1 MYGRGG
7 ACLTEKYPLFGAKV
21 RDILRA
27 KNITIEKFSET
38 IGVTEN
44 FMSKI
49 ISGYAPSFHNFIKI
63 VDALGVSADYL
74 IQDYITA
81 VSDDVI
87 NANPVDAIMVKSF
100 STLTVPQKE
109 EVLRLPNFFNGEK
122 K

>member
-1 MYGRGG
+1 M
-7 ACLTEKYPLFGAKV
+7 TEKYPLFGAKI
-21 RDILRA
+21 RDILKT

-63 VDALGVSADYL
+63 VDALEVSADFL

-81 VSDDVI
+81 ASDELI
-87 NANPVDAIMVKSF
+87 KANPKDAIMAKTF
-100 STLTVPQKE
+100 SNLTEPQKDE
-109 EVLRLPNFFNGEK
+109 ILRLANFFNNENH
-122 K
+122 